1 MPRIL
6 IVDDSPTARE
16 MLAAIMQ
23 TDPDIEVIGFAING
37 REAVAKTKDL
47 QPDLVTMDVNMPE
60 LDGFQATKEIMI
72 ECPTPIIIVSSSPRI
87 KEVSTSMQ
95 ALQAG
100 ALTVLSKPSG
110 VLQPDFHHQAA
121 EIISNVKAMADVLVI
136 RHRRRMAAAPSV
148 VREAV
153 AASPI
158 EPPVAPPATALR
170 CVAVV
175 ASTGGPP
182 ALAQLLRVLPADFP
196 VPILLVQHIVSAF
209 GEGFVRWLDSVVP
222 LRVTMAVDGELL
234 QPGCVYVAPHD
245 HHLGVTKGCRTRLDD
260 GPEIGGFRPA
270 GDFLFASAA
279 EMFGEKTVGIILTG
293 MGQDGVQGIR
303 AIRNAGGRTIAQD
316 EQSCVIYGM
325 PRAAVEQGLIDDV
338 LPIDQIPGQ
347 LMRMLAACSS

>member
-23 TDPDIEVIGFAING
+23 TDADIEVIGFAING
-37 REAVAKTKDL
+37 REAVDKTKEL
-47 QPDLVTMDVNMPE
+47 KPDLITMDVNMPE

-72 ECPTPIIIVSSSPRI
+72 ETPTPIIIISSSLRI
-87 KEVSTSMQ
+87 KEVGTSMK

-100 ALTVLSKPSG
+100 ALTVLSKPTG
-110 VLQPDFHHQAA
+110 VLQPNFHQQAM
-121 EIISNVKAMADVLVI
+121 EIISNVKALADVLVI
-136 RHRRRMAAAPSV
+136 RHRRRLGTAPTV

-153 AASPI
+153 ALPPSPKRSTQ
-158 EPPVAPPATALR
+158 VR
-170 CVAVV
+170 CIAVV

-182 ALAQLLRVLPADFP
+182 ALAQMLRVLPADFP

-209 GEGFVRWLDSVVP
+209 GEGFVSWLDSVVP
-222 LRVTMAVDGELL
+222 LRVKMAVDDEPMRAGT
-234 QPGCVYVAPHD
+234 VYVAPHD
-245 HHLGVTKGCRTRLDD
+245 HHLGVDKGGRVRLHD

-270 GDFLFASAA
+270 GDYLLGSVA
-279 EMFGEKTVGIILTG
+279 EAYGENTVGVILTG
-293 MGQDGVQGIR
+293 MGQDGVNGMR
-303 AIRNAGGRTIAQD
+303 AIRNAGGHTIAQD

-338 LPIDQIPGQ
+338 LSIELIPAH
-347 LMRMLAACSS
+347 LLRLLATCSR